1 MVVAAN
7 RPAVAFYE
15 RHGLVEAACV
25 DGVAYMHEQMAVEFA
40 GGASPVPALTFRFT
54 KLYKEV
60 GSGYRRRG

>member
-40 GGASPVPALTFRFT
+40 GGASPRPRAHFPIHEAVQ
-54 KLYKEV
+54 
-60 GSGYRRRG
+60 GSRQRR